1 MKTTTYLFLR
11 FNVQDGE
18 HEHQHKVL
26 IETKA
31 TNIKFVIMRYLST
44 YWGEGEYD
52 RHWKKW
58 IFEYGGLML
67 DFVRYEI
74 LSKEDYEYLSKF
86 LI

>member
-44 YWGEGEYD
+44 YWD
-52 RHWKKW
+52 RRR
-58 IFEYGGLML
+58 I
-67 DFVRYEI
+67 R
-74 LSKEDYEYLSKF
+74 
-86 LI
+86 